1 MILYRVQSGV
11 SSLRYSS
18 EGRPTQFRRSGTYFP
33 RIWWPYDMRVSEHF
47 QVRLCLFLDMETRGQ
62 KHNQDGA

>member
-1 MILYRVQSGV
+1 MGFQVFDIRVKGGQH
-11 SSLRYSS
+11 SS
-18 EGRPTQFRRSGTYFP
+18 EDPGTYFP

-47 QVRLCLFLDMETRGQ
+47 QVRLCLFLDMETRVQ